1 MTLYPFIRD
10 VLKTM
15 CCSFTLKY
23 FVISSLPHLILD
35 SLSELKPLV
44 TVVAFD
50 YFENG
55 SKEITQL
62 LPLKVH
68 SCRFENLPV
77 CSYSHKINSLNILHS

>member
-1 MTLYPFIRD
+1 MILYPFIRD

-23 FVISSLPHLILD
+23 FVISSSPHLILD

-55 SKEITQL
+55 SKQSTQL
-62 LPLKVH
+62 LPLNMQFLSFFVFFFH
-68 SCRFENLPV
+68 FSFL
-77 CSYSHKINSLNILHS
+77 YI